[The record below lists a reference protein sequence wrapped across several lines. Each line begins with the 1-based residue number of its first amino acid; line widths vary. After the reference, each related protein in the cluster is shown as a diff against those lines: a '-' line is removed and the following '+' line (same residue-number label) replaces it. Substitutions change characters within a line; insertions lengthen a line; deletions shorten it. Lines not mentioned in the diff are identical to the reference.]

1 MSGPDEARRMF
12 DLARSDAEAARV
24 LSDNATVQ
32 DEIIGF
38 HVQQAIEK
46 AMKAWLASLGM
57 EYPYTHNL
65 ILLMNLLE
73 ENGQDVERFRLL
85 ARYNAFAVQFRYPGA
100 EHTGAELDRHGALVD
115 ATSVL
120 KHVEKILGQ

>member
-1 MSGPDEARRMF
+1 MNGPDEPRRMF
-12 DLARSDAEAARV
+12 GLARSDAEAARV
-24 LSDNATVQ
+24 LSGNATVT

-46 AMKAWLASLGM
+46 GLKAWLASLGE

-65 ILLMNLLE
+65 ITLLNLLE
-73 ENGQDVERFRLL
+73 ENGQDVERFRPL

-100 EHTGAELDRHGALVD
+100 EETPVELDRRAAPAD
-115 ATSVL
+115 AASVL
-120 KHVEKILGQ
+120 EHVEKMLRK